1 MLSFLPTKGID
12 LVAYRGSAA
21 DARCAGTFGYYY
33 VSRRKRGEPPGRAPG
48 PTHPDHGKLP
58 MGKGFTTLH
67 LGQVR
72 VECGGCLIR
81 EGEEEGEG
89 EAKKGG

>member
-1 MLSFLPTKGID
+1 
-12 LVAYRGSAA
+12 VAYRGSAA
-21 DARCAGTFGYYY
+21 DARCAGTFGYSY
-33 VSRRKRGEPPGRAPG
+33 VSRRNRGEP
-48 PTHPDHGKLP
+48 THLDHWKLP

-81 EGEEEGEG
+81 ERGEEEEG